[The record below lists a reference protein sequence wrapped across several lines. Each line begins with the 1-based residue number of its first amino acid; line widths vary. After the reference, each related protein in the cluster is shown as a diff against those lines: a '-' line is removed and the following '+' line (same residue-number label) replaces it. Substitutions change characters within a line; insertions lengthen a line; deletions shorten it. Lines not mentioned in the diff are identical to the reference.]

1 MTYPDPGYHGEESE
15 IGTRYRAGSFSRF
28 PLASHQMRER
38 YTRTQDLIVLC
49 HLGVPELEIDSWSL
63 TIDGLI
69 ARPCNLSFSELTAYP
84 KRYCTSFHQCMGS
97 PLRPFEPTR
106 RICNVRWGGA
116 WLRDIMRE
124 CGPAAEAK
132 YVWSYG
138 ADYGEFGGEYHQAY
152 VKDLPLERV
161 QSDVLIAYEL
171 NGAPLPVEHGFPARL
186 VVPGFYGTNSVKWLT
201 RITVAKTRATGAFT
215 TRWYNDPVPT
225 PTGAT
230 SGTTVPVEEWK
241 DGRVEEWSRAS
252 VFRRLVCRAF

>member
-106 RICNVRWGGA
+106 RICNVRWGGCVA
-116 WLRDIMRE
+116 PRHYARVRA
-124 CGPAAEAK
+124 G
-132 YVWSYG
+132 S
-138 ADYGEFGGEYHQAY
+138 GGEIRM
-152 VKDLPLERV
+152 VIWRGLRRV
-161 QSDVLIAYEL
+161 RRRVPPSLRQGSA
-171 NGAPLPVEHGFPARL
+171 AR
-186 VVPGFYGTNSVKWLT
+186 TCAI
-201 RITVAKTRATGAFT
+201 R
-215 TRWYNDPVPT
+215 
-225 PTGAT
+225 
-230 SGTTVPVEEWK
+230 
-241 DGRVEEWSRAS
+241 RVDS
-252 VFRRLVCRAF
+252 L